1 METVVAFTAI
11 AVSIMIGLAALGTA
25 LGFGMLGGK
34 FLEAAARQPELA
46 PQLQVK
52 MFIVA
57 GLIDAI
63 AMIGV
68 AGCIAIHFR
77 KPVLNSVRLSA
88 IRRSPDKGG
97 PLWISTQL

>member
-1 METVVAFTAI
+1 MELLIGLKYI
-11 AVSIMIGLAALGTA
+11 AVALLIGFGALGTA
-25 LGFGMLGGK
+25 IGFGNLGGK
-34 FLEAAARQPELA
+34 FLESAARQPELA

-68 AGCIAIHFR
+68 GIAM
-77 KPVLNSVRLSA
+77 VLLFVL
-88 IRRSPDKGG
+88 
-97 PLWISTQL
+97 

>member
-1 METVVAFTAI
+1 MELVIGLKYI
-11 AVSIMIGLAALGTA
+11 AVVLLIGFGALGTA
-25 LGFGMLGGK
+25 IGFGNLGGK
-34 FLEAAARQPELA
+34 FLESAARQPELA

-68 AGCIAIHFR
+68 GIGLYMLFA
-77 KPVLNSVRLSA
+77 L
-88 IRRSPDKGG
+88 
-97 PLWISTQL
+97 

>member
-1 METVVAFTAI
+1 MED
-11 AVSIMIGLAALGTA
+11 IGLAYIAAALLIGLGALGTA
-25 LGFGMLGGK
+25 IGFGLLGGK
-34 FLEAAARQPELA
+34 FLESAARQPELA

-68 AGCIAIHFR
+68 AMGLYILFVKI
-77 KPVLNSVRLSA
+77 
-88 IRRSPDKGG
+88 G
-97 PLWISTQL
+97 